1 MSSDFKSFTK
11 ATIGL
16 YIFILFTSFRRSKT
30 ESGLGSE
37 KTIIEL
43 VLIDSNKYSKEND
56 TLISAFF
63 KFKKAVSKFVLSVN
77 RFIKILDF
85 IFTLPYLC
93 LKSKTLG
100 LFLFFWRG
108 LCYF

>member
-1 MSSDFKSFTK
+1 MSSDFKSFIK

-30 ESGLGSE
+30 ESESESVPE

-43 VLIDSNKYSKEND
+43 VLIDSNKSSKEND
-56 TLISAFF
+56 TLISSFF

-85 IFTLPYLC
+85 ICTLPSFA
-93 LKSKTLG
+93 SKVKL
-100 LFLFFWRG
+100 
-108 LCYF
+108 

>member
-1 MSSDFKSFTK
+1 MSSDFKSFIK

-30 ESGLGSE
+30 ESESVPE

-43 VLIDSNKYSKEND
+43 VLIDSNKSSKEND
-56 TLISAFF
+56 TLISSFF

-85 IFTLPYLC
+85 ICTLPSFA
-93 LKSKTLG
+93 SKVKL
-100 LFLFFWRG
+100 
-108 LCYF
+108 